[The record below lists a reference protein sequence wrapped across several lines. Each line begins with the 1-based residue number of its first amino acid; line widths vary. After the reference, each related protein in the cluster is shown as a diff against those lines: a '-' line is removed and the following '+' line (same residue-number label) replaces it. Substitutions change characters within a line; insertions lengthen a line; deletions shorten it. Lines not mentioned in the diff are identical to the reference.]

1 MLKFGKLKHP
11 WGKTPMA
18 GREKEM
24 REEIGSRIEAMRT
37 NGNPDWFIRR
47 VLIEKGYPEEL
58 VDEFGLEKNKA
69 LSSITGGPR

>member
-1 MLKFGKLKHP
+1 
-11 WGKTPMA
+11 MA
-18 GREKEM
+18 GREKETQ
-24 REEIGSRIEAMRT
+24 EEIRNRIKAMRM

-47 VLIEKGYPEEL
+47 VLIGKGYPEEL